1 MGMILQLDNRKD
13 GAQQTGGEGN
23 CLDKFAAGYRIGRGA
38 EEDFSFAMKN
48 KASCPWGCSKQKKR
62 KRTADH
68 FLSKDSLQEGENKN
82 RGCILGEGYCIIN
95 LVESRGW
102 RHSSAGR
109 ALASHARGHWFES
122 SRLHHKPLYRA
133 VFLLFFFLIILTNNP
148 FDYKRKIK
156 QLFFLPVS

>member
-1 MGMILQLDNRKD
+1 
-13 GAQQTGGEGN
+13 
-23 CLDKFAAGYRIGRGA
+23 
-38 EEDFSFAMKN
+38 MKN

-122 SRLHHKPLYRA
+122 SRLHHKKPLYRA
-133 VFLLFFFLIILTNNP
+133 VFSCLFIQRQRLKSCSDYI
-148 FDYKRKIK
+148 FDYKRKK
-156 QLFFLPVS
+156 WEKPFLPFSVFPLPVSSHKSSFLFHCPANCKIP

>member
-1 MGMILQLDNRKD
+1 
-13 GAQQTGGEGN
+13 
-23 CLDKFAAGYRIGRGA
+23 
-38 EEDFSFAMKN
+38 MKN

-62 KRTADH
+62 KRTANR

-122 SRLHHKPLYRA
+122 SRLHHVAPSDTNTGSRKAWLVCFAALALLLRKKARLRSREKTFARPSLGFPSPLAYHFFA
-133 VFLLFFFLIILTNNP
+133 VLCIHSKFQIC
-148 FDYKRKIK
+148 
-156 QLFFLPVS
+156 